1 MKGRLIM
8 SKFSFRILLLVVS
21 LSLTFSVGQST
32 IVDDTSVSAIELSPN
47 IKNSLI
53 EFEPTEAIYEY
64 TGNPITPSFSVHL
77 TGVVDPS
84 EYTYTIIS
92 NDDKNSGTSSGT
104 YPGKVTIEIVGNGD
118 FSFGYYGTKTASFEI
133 VKADGLEAESVK
145 IPVYS
150 HNGSFGLNE
159 IVLNKTDC
167 GECTYALD
175 NLTDENGVLSEISI
189 TGSTLN
195 YSVTG
200 SEGTAEQIITI
211 TTENYEDIDVVVT
224 FESENLL
231 GDCNFDG
238 VLSVSDAVMLQKWLL
253 GAGELTC
260 WQNADLCK
268 DNRID
273 VFDLCIIKK
282 MLVNNSCEDI
292 GDVDMN
298 ITPSNMP
305 AIIDNY
311 GEITD
316 DMKSML
322 WETLSQSYPNVDF
335 TDFTFVY
342 APDHPLTDLVDG
354 KCFYVYFCDILVHG
368 YGDINTYSNVYA
380 AITDK
385 GMVQIELIADPEIYC
400 ALDLDVVCISEED
413 VKALLK
419 EAGRVVSKLEKI
431 IYIDFQDNYSLKLA
445 YRAVNYDYEDI
456 IDAITGKI
464 IAYIPYYVI

>member
-1 MKGRLIM
+1 M
-8 SKFSFRILLLVVS
+8 SKLGFRFLLPVV
-21 LSLTFSVGQST
+21 LLGLTFSVGQST
-32 IVDDTSVSAIELSPN
+32 IVDDAIVSAIELSPN

-53 EFEPTEAIYEY
+53 VFEPTEAIYEY
-64 TGNPITPSFSVHL
+64 TGSPITPTFSVQL
-77 TGVVDPS
+77 TEVVDSS
-84 EYTYTIIS
+84 EYTYTVIS
-92 NDDKNSGTSSGT
+92 DDDKNDGTSSGI
-104 YPGKVTIEIVGNGD
+104 YPGKVTIEITGTGD

-133 VKADGLEAESVK
+133 VKADGLEAKSVR

-150 HNGSFGLNE
+150 HNGSFDLNE
-159 IVLNKTDC
+159 IILNKTDC
-167 GECTYALD
+167 GECTYTLD

-238 VLSVSDAVMLQKWLL
+238 VLSVSDVVMLQKWLL

-268 DNRID
+268 DNIID
-273 VFDLCIIKK
+273 VFDLCVMKRK
-282 MLVNNSCEDI
+282 LLENYTYD
-292 GDVDMN
+292 DVEEINMN
-298 ITPSNMP
+298 MTPSNMP

-311 GEITD
+311 DEITD

-354 KCFYVYFCDILVHG
+354 KCFYVYFRDILVHG

-400 ALDLDVVCISEED
+400 ALDLDVVCISED
-413 VKALLK
+413 ALKQTLQY
-419 EAGRVVSKLEKI
+419 EAQDIEKI
-431 IYIDFQDNYSLKLA
+431 VYVDTSNDDFSLKLA
-445 YRAVNYDYEDI
+445 YRVVEPNGDGEEI
-456 IDAITGKI
+456 LDAITGEQL
-464 IAYIPYYVI
+464 AYISYFVY